1 MKSKRTKALEI
12 PPMVKRKVY
21 ERDNHRCVFCGR
33 YCDVSNACAHFIPR
47 SSGGLGIEENIL
59 TLCNDCHRAYD
70 QSDRR
75 TKMRRVF
82 KQHLSECYPGWDE
95 KSLIYDRWRIF
106 NEQ

>member
-1 MKSKRTKALEI
+1 MKSERTKALEI

-33 YCDVSNACAHFIPR
+33 YCDVTNACAHFIPR

-59 TLCNDCHRAYD
+59 TLCADCHRAYD

-75 TKMRRVF
+75 TAMRKAFKM
-82 KQHLSECYPGWDE
+82 HLSENYPGWNESD
-95 KSLIYDRWRIF
+95 LIYDRWRFF
-106 NEQ
+106 ND